1 MKPNILA
8 FTREN
13 SGVPF
18 HRVESPL
25 KEMQSRG
32 LIDVAFINEILE
44 VTPEMW
50 ENVTHIIASRT
61 FPVVPLSH
69 FKHLCNKEGVKLI
82 IDEDDWWS
90 LPYTHPLYRTYD
102 ERKLSQKIQASILV
116 ADEVW
121 TTNHHL
127 AKKIK
132 KLNKNV
138 VIVPNALNE
147 KDAQWQNTR
156 LESETIRFGYIG
168 GQHHQEDL
176 KMAQIDLTGYD
187 GYAADVDGYPEL
199 INAKKLETKKPQ
211 EYGMLYQ
218 HFDVSLAPLVP
229 SEFAKCKSHLKMIEA
244 GISGCALIVSDVS
257 PYSPYITKENCLAIP
272 HKGDWMKAIK
282 QLNENPNQVHDLKEG
297 LKEWAK
303 DFRMEKI
310 NDIRWNALTNS

>member
-1 MKPNILA
+1 MKPHILA

-18 HRVESPL
+18 HRVESPF
-25 KEMQSRG
+25 KEMASRG
-32 LIDVAFINEILE
+32 LVDVTFIEEILD

-50 ENVTHIIASRT
+50 EKVTHIVASRT

-69 FKHLCNKEGVKLI
+69 FKHLCKKEGVKLI
-82 IDEDDWWS
+82 LDEDDWWS
-90 LPYTHPLYRTYD
+90 LPHTHPLYKTYD
-102 ERKLSQKIQASILV
+102 ERKLSQKIQASMIV

-121 TTNHHL
+121 TTNKHL
-127 AKKIK
+127 AKKISR
-132 KLNKNV
+132 LNKNV
-138 VIVPNALNE
+138 VVIPNALNE

-176 KMAQIDLTGYD
+176 KTAKIDLTGYD

-199 INAKKLETKKPQ
+199 INAKKLDTKKPQ
-211 EYGMLYQ
+211 EYGTLYQ
-218 HFDVSLAPLVP
+218 HFDVSLAPLNP

-244 GISGCALIVSDVS
+244 GIAGCALIVSDVA

-272 HKGDWMKAIK
+272 HGGDWMKAIK
-282 QLNENPNQVHDLKEG
+282 RLNENPNQVEDLKAG

-303 DFRMEKI
+303 DFTMEKI
-310 NDIRWNALTNS
+310 NDLRWNALTNS